1 MTVQTNPSRAA
12 GTTSGRR
19 LDVWRAHAREL
30 YHYRFLLRNLIE
42 RDLKVR
48 YKNSL
53 LGVLWS
59 LLNPLG
65 MMLVFT
71 LVFGVFAGEGSPAKY
86 PVFVLVG
93 LLPWNFFSGSVISGT
108 NAVIGNGPLVKKVYF
123 PRELLPIASV
133 FANLV
138 NFLIAFGVLIIFLYA
153 SGIEL
158 TVYALWAP
166 ALLATQIIF
175 TLGLVMLLSAL
186 HVFYRDIAMI
196 LDVGMLAWFF
206 LTPVVYPL
214 EQLARSIDGLGGL
227 NAAQVMRW
235 LNPMASIIDGY
246 RTILWGTLGS
256 QGVPAN
262 MDPAY
267 LLRTLITSLVI
278 LGLGYA
284 FFRRTEYLFGEK
296 L

>member
-1 MTVQTNPSRAA
+1 MLQTDTPSSTPAA
-12 GTTSGRR
+12 PPLPAQAS
-19 LDVWRAHAREL
+19 WRAHAREL
-30 YHYRFLLRNLIE
+30 YQYRFLLRNLIE

-48 YKNSL
+48 YRNSL

-65 MMLVFT
+65 MMVVFT
-71 LVFGVFAGEGSPAKY
+71 LVFGVFAGEGSPDKY

-93 LLPWNFFSGSVISGT
+93 LLPWNFFSGAVVSGS
-108 NAVIGNGPLVKKVYF
+108 NAVVVNAALVKKVYF
-123 PRELLPIASV
+123 PRELLPVASV
-133 FANLV
+133 LSNLV
-138 NFLIAFGVLIIFLYA
+138 NFFMAFLVLVVFLFV
-153 SGIEL
+153 SGIGL
-158 TVYALWAP
+158 TIHALWLP
-166 ALLATQIIF
+166 ALLATQVIF
-175 TLGLVMLLSAL
+175 TLGLVMMLSAL

-214 EQLARSIDGLGGL
+214 DQLTRSIDGLGAL
-227 NAAQVMRW
+227 NAAQIMRW

-246 RTILWGTLGS
+246 RTVLWGTLGS
-256 QGVPAN
+256 QGTPAP

-267 LLRTLITSLVI
+267 LIRTLITSLIV
-278 LGLGYA
+278 LGVGYA
-284 FFRRTEYLFGEK
+284 FFRRTEHLFGEK